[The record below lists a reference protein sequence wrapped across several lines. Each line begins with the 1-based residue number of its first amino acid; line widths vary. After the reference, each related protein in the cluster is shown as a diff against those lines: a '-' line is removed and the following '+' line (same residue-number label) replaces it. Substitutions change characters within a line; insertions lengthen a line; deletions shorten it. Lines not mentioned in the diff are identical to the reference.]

1 MNDTLK
7 ANLTNGIDINLVANK
22 FVVTISAPHAG
33 YIQRTDTKA
42 SFIAGVDYGVRL
54 LSLLMQETN
63 KGANVVELS
72 ADLDKQLEELKNKI
86 INGELEY
93 EEPY

>member
-1 MNDTLK
+1 MNNTLK
-7 ANLTNGIDINLVANK
+7 VNLNNGIDINLVANK
-22 FVVTISAPHAG
+22 FVSTVTAPNAPLVQK
-33 YIQRTDTKA
+33 IDTKG

-63 KGANVVELS
+63 KGANVVDLS
-72 ADLDKQLEELKNKI
+72 ANLDDQLEELKNKI